1 MKKQKKQS
9 GRPPFNRKI
18 KVISVGV
25 YEDQMP
31 ISAHEVREAIDFH
44 KRIFAE
50 TFSPIPLKQDI
61 ADV

>member
-1 MKKQKKQS
+1 MKKKKPS
-9 GRPPFNRKI
+9 PGRPPFDRKI

-31 ISAHEVREAIDFH
+31 ISAQEVREAIDFH
-44 KRIFAE
+44 KRSFAE
-50 TFSPIPLKQDI
+50 TFSPIPGKQDI

>member
-18 KVISVGV
+18 KVISVGI

-31 ISAHEVREAIDFH
+31 ISASEVRRAIDFH
-44 KRIFAE
+44 KLSFAE
-50 TFSPIPLKQDI
+50 TFSPIPGKQDI

>member
-1 MKKQKKQS
+1 MNKGKKQS
-9 GRPPFNRKI
+9 GRPPFDRKI

-31 ISAHEVREAIDFH
+31 ISAQEVREAIDFY
-44 KRIFAE
+44 KRTFAE
-50 TFSPIPLKQDI
+50 TFSQIPGKQDI